1 MSESE
6 NNTEEQTE
14 KKKKSP
20 LGIILIAF
28 AVLAIGLGY
37 GLIDNAKKASSSE
50 DTNETVAQTASLA
63 SVEEPIIQDTKTTES
78 VNALIP
84 ASGEAVTAE
93 LNIEYLG
100 TPRILGNPDAPV
112 KISEHSSFTC
122 PACAMFHKT
131 NLKDI
136 KKDYIDTGKAYLVFD
151 DFPRNSYDIT
161 IGAIARCVPEQAYFN
176 FVQLLFETQ
185 KEWLT
190 NKNFLDYVKQ
200 NAKLT
205 GASDDKINACA
216 NSKELQE
223 ILAKRQFNAGENH
236 GVKATPTLIINNEI
250 SVSGLA
256 DYGEIKEA
264 IDNALTKAA
273 Q

>member
-14 KKKKSP
+14 EKKKSP

-37 GLIDNAKKASSSE
+37 GLIDNAKKSSSK
-50 DTNETVAQTASLA
+50 DANETAVQTASL
-63 SVEEPIIQDTKTTES
+63 STIEEPIIQNTVTTES
-78 VNALIP
+78 VNAVIP
-84 ASGEAVTAE
+84 ASGEAVTTE
-93 LNIEYLG
+93 MNIEYLG
-100 TPRILGNPDAPV
+100 TPRILGNPDAPI

-131 NLKDI
+131 NFKDI

-190 NKNFLDYVKQ
+190 NKNFLEYVKQ

-205 GASDDKINACA
+205 GASVEKVNACA
-216 NSKELQE
+216 NSKELQDV
-223 ILAKRQFNAGENH
+223 LAKRQFNAGENH
-236 GVKATPTLIINNEI
+236 GVKATPTLIINDET

-264 IDNALTKAA
+264 IDNALAKAV